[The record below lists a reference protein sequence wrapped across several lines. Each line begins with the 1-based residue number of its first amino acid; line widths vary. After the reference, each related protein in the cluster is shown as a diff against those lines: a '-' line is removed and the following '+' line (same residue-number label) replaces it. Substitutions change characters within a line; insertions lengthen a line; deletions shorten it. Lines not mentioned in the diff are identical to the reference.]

1 MQEAIATLRAA
12 GKVDDMD
19 LDEAAA
25 TEKKSKKSKKKR
37 SAEDTQTGQCSL
49 YLVVAKIKSVHIVER
64 IV

>member
-1 MQEAIATLRAA
+1 MQEAIASLGAA

-25 TEKKSKKSKKKR
+25 AEKKSKKSKKKR
-37 SAEDTQTGQCSL
+37 SAENTETGHCQHL
-49 YLVVAKIKSVHIVER
+49 AIAKNKSAHIVER